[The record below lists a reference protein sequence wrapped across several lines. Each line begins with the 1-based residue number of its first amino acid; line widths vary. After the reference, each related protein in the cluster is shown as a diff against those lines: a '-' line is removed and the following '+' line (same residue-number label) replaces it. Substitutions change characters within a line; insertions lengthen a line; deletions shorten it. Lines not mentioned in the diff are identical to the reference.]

1 MSCKTQ
7 GVADEHAQHDS
18 TGEGSGVDE
27 PSQGTAQDE
36 DREFRLHSELA
47 HEAKRV
53 VAHPA
58 EETHRLAEELTEGE
72 ADTTPLIALTGLIIG
87 FAVIVVIVI
96 ALVLVAIY
104 LV

>member
-1 MSCKTQ
+1 MCKAQ
-7 GVADEHAQHDS
+7 GVADEHERHDS
-18 TGEGSGVDE
+18 TGVGSGVGE
-27 PSQGTAQDE
+27 PSQGAGQAD

-72 ADTTPLIALTGLIIG
+72 ADTTPLIALTGLTIG
-87 FAVIVVIVI
+87 VAVIVMVVI
-96 ALVLVAIY
+96 ALVSIAIY
-104 LV
+104 LI

>member
-1 MSCKTQ
+1 MCKAP
-7 GVADEHAQHDS
+7 GVADEHEGHDS

-27 PSQGTAQDE
+27 PSQGAAQDD

-58 EETHRLAEELTEGE
+58 EETHRLAEELAGGE

-87 FAVIVVIVI
+87 VAVIVVIVI
-96 ALVLVAIY
+96 ALVLIAIY
-104 LV
+104 LI

>member
-1 MSCKTQ
+1 MSCKTH
-7 GVADEHAQHDS
+7 GVADEHERHDS
-18 TGEGSGVDE
+18 TGEGSEVGE
-27 PSQGTAQDE
+27 PGPGAAQDDE
-36 DREFRLHSELA
+36 EFRLHSELG

-58 EETHRLAEELTEGE
+58 DETHRLAEELAEGE
-72 ADTTPLIALTGLIIG
+72 ADTTPFIALTGLAIG
-87 FAVIVVIVI
+87 LAVIVVIVL